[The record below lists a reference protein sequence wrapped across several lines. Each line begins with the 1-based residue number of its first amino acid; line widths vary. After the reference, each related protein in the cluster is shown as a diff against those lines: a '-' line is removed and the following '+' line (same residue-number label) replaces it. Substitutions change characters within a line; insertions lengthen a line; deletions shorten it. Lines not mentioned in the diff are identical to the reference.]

1 MSDIMAR
8 DHSMFDAE
16 LSGSVLNI
24 RLLGRLMQ
32 WLRPYRFSLVVST
45 VLVFVASYATVVM
58 EILISR
64 VLVDYIIVGETNSQM
79 PDLGM
84 IELIQ
89 WLEAL
94 LSISSLAALGIV
106 FAFIMSVV
114 ALTGHW
120 HRMTLSSAI
129 VKGLRDLRQDLFSH
143 METRPSSF
151 YDKVPV
157 GRIMTRV
164 TNDVEALYE
173 MLRGMGSLIGELKA
187 VIQ

>member
-1 MSDIMAR
+1 MSDIVMR

-16 LSGSVLNI
+16 LSGSVLNMK
-24 RLLGRLMQ
+24 LLGRLMQ
-32 WLRPYRFSLVVST
+32 WLRPYRHSLVAST
-45 VLVFVASYATVVM
+45 LLVLVASYATVVL

-64 VLVDYIIVGETNSQM
+64 VLVDYIIVGETDSQM

-84 IELIQ
+84 IELTQ
-89 WLEAL
+89 WVEAF
-94 LSISSLAALGIV
+94 LSVSPLAALGIL
-106 FAFIMSVV
+106 FALIMSFV
-114 ALTGHW
+114 ALAGHW

-164 TNDVEALYE
+164 TNDVEAL
-173 MLRGMGSLIGELKA
+173 
-187 VIQ
+187 

>member
-1 MSDIMAR
+1 
-8 DHSMFDAE
+8 
-16 LSGSVLNI
+16 
-24 RLLGRLMQ
+24 
-32 WLRPYRFSLVVST
+32 
-45 VLVFVASYATVVM
+45 
-58 EILISR
+58 
-64 VLVDYIIVGETNSQM
+64 M

-84 IELIQ
+84 IELTRWVESTFSVEPLVAAGI
-89 WLEAL
+89 LF
-94 LSISSLAALGIV
+94 SIVMVIFGLA
-106 FAFIMSVV
+106 
-114 ALTGHW
+114 GHW

-173 MLRGMGSLIGELKA
+173 MLRGMGSLVGEFVPFFVALIVMFSASVKLTLILLALVPVVALTTYFFRRASREVFRLKK
-187 VIQ
+187 